1 MALIRNKNAAHYT
14 HQAVALELENVRS
27 EAQELLDSARAQ
39 ADSIIA
45 RARGEAA
52 SEQAAIRERAH
63 AEGFQQGLEEGRASG
78 HQAGNQQ
85 AYEESAQPYQ
95 EILSKLAPAWLEQFE
110 QFGQERER
118 LFEGARRELVGF
130 AIQLAGRI
138 VHRTIE
144 LDPTVCVDQVDATL
158 KLLGAPSQIQLR
170 INPEDRHVID
180 QALPGL
186 LAVGA
191 ETRDLSLVDDP
202 SITRGGCVVSTP
214 EGTIDST
221 VDVQL
226 QRVMEALLPG
236 GDA

>member
-27 EAQELLDSARAQ
+27 EAQDLIDSARAE
-39 ADSIIA
+39 AESIIA
-45 RARGEAA
+45 LARGEAIA
-52 SEQAAIRERAH
+52 EQAAIRERAH

-85 AYEESAQPYQ
+85 AYDEAAQPYQ

-118 LFEGARRELVGF
+118 LFEEARRELVGF
-130 AIQLAGRI
+130 SIQLAGRI
-138 VHRTIE
+138 VQRTIE
-144 LDPTVCVDQVDATL
+144 LDPSICVDQVDATL
-158 KLLGAPSQIQLR
+158 KLLGSPTQIQVR
-170 INPEDRHVID
+170 INPSDRELID

-186 LAVGA
+186 LELGAV
-191 ETRDLSLVDDP
+191 TRDLTLVEDP
-202 SITRGGCVVSTP
+202 SIARGGCIVATP

-221 VDVQL
+221 IEAQL
-226 QRVMEALLPG
+226 DRVMEALVPG
-236 GDA
+236 GEA